1 MPEAHSAII
10 LHQYARSPFS
20 EKVRLA
26 LGLKALN
33 YHAVTIPALPPRPD
47 LIPLTGGYRRTPVL
61 QVGADIYC
69 DTLAILRQLERMH
82 PAPSLYPDGSEAV
95 ATALGLW
102 IERASFVPAVGLV
115 RALSNAPPD
124 PAMLKDRKA
133 FFGFDIGKEAMLVQ
147 QPLFL
152 QRLAAHIE
160 WLSQMMRDGRH
171 LLLGAEP
178 SAADLAAFHP
188 LWFVRQNGGPS
199 ASALLPGLA
208 PLRDWY
214 ERIEAIG
221 HGTPQAMQASDAL
234 AVAAGAEPAALDEA
248 PSELPGFYL
257 GDVVCV
263 TPDDT
268 GRDSVRGTLLAASRD
283 TIILGRTDPLAGRI
297 NLHFPRNGFDIAPW
311 KEGRAP

>member
-1 MPEAHSAII
+1 MPAVI

-26 LGLKALN
+26 LGLKVLD

-47 LIPLTGGYRRTPVL
+47 LMPLTGGHRRTPVL

-95 ATALGLW
+95 ATALGLC

-124 PAMLKDRKA
+124 PAMLKDRHA
-133 FFGFDIGKEAMLVQ
+133 FFGFDIGKPAMLAQ

-152 QRLAAHIE
+152 QRLAAHID
-160 WLSQMMRDGRH
+160 WLSHMMRDGRH
-171 LLLGAEP
+171 FLLGAGP

-188 LWFVRQNGGPS
+188 LWFVRQNGGPC
-199 ASALLPGLA
+199 AGALLPGLA
-208 PLRDWY
+208 PLRGWY
-214 ERIEAIG
+214 DRVEAIG
-221 HGTPQAMQASDAL
+221 HGNPQALQASDAL
-234 AVAAGAEPAALDEA
+234 GVAAGAEPAAL
-248 PSELPGFYL
+248 ELPGFHL
-257 GDVVCV
+257 GDEVCV

-268 GRDSVRGTLLAASRD
+268 GRDPVRGMLLAASRD

-297 NLHFPRNGFDIAPW
+297 NLHFPRNGFDVVPL
-311 KEGRAP
+311 KKGRAP